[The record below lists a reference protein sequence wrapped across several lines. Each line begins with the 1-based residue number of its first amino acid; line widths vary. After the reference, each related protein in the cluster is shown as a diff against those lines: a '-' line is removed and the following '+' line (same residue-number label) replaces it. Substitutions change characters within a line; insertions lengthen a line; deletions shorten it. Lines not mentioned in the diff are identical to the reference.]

1 MSVIREFL
9 PHPLRLL
16 LWFSRQQ
23 KSNFLYPCT
32 VFFWPRRWAKSEE
45 KTPRKQQ
52 FHWLGWPTTFKNR
65 LFLEKKFLPLQYQPN
80 IFNLHFSILQNKRWN
95 FFSYPWPR
103 AHSIREGSALR
114 TNPLPF
120 YIPFLPQKILV
131 SYTFYLYWHIVPLS
145 HTYCS

>member
-16 LWFSRQQ
+16 LWFSWQQ

-45 KTPRKQQ
+45 NTPRKQQ
-52 FHWLGWPTTFKNR
+52 FHWLGWPTTFKNH

-95 FFSYPWPR
+95 FFSYPWSR

-120 YIPFLPQKILV
+120 YIPFLPQKIPV
-131 SYTFYLYWHIVPLS
+131 SYTFYLYWHSTPF
-145 HTYCS
+145 TYLL

>member
-45 KTPRKQQ
+45 NTSRKQQ
-52 FHWLGWPTTFKNR
+52 FHWLGWPTTFKNH
-65 LFLEKKFLPLQYQPN
+65 LFLEKKFLSLQYQPN

-95 FFSYPWPR
+95 FFSYPWSR

-120 YIPFLPQKILV
+120 YIPFFAAKDTRFV
-131 SYTFYLYWHIVPLS
+131 YLLS
-145 HTYCS
+145 LLTHSTPFTYLL